1 MSELRWN
8 PILRQWVVTASH
20 RQSRTYKPPE
30 EHCPLCPTK
39 EGGFPTEIPAP
50 HYEIAVFDNKFPSFR
65 NAPEEPVVAGTPLM
79 PVRPSLGRCEVVL
92 YTDDH
97 MSSLSRMPVE
107 RIRDLVDVWADRY
120 GDLCAEQGIEY
131 VMIFENRGDAVGV
144 TLHHPHGQIYAFPF
158 IPPIPMAE
166 LKRSSEHLTSTGRCL
181 LCDVLAEEMADGRR
195 VVYANQH
202 FAAVVPFH
210 ARWPYE
216 VHIIAREHVPSI
228 AALPAEQRWEL
239 ALALSAVARAYDSLF
254 GFDLP
259 YVMVMH
265 QAPTDPAYLPVSHFH
280 IEFYPPNRTADK
292 LKYLAGCELGAG
304 VFINDSHPEE
314 KAAELRACVSKLE
327 GQSCGPADGGGEVGS

>member
-1 MSELRWN
+1 
-8 PILRQWVVTASH
+8 
-20 RQSRTYKPPE
+20 
-30 EHCPLCPTK
+30 
-39 EGGFPTEIPAP
+39 
-50 HYEIAVFDNKFPSFR
+50 
-65 NAPEEPVVAGTPLM
+65 
-79 PVRPSLGRCEVVL
+79 
-92 YTDDH
+92 
-97 MSSLSRMPVE
+97 
-107 RIRDLVDVWADRY
+107 
-120 GDLCAEQGIEY
+120 
-131 VMIFENRGDAVGV
+131 
-144 TLHHPHGQIYAFPF
+144 
-158 IPPIPMAE
+158 MAE

-265 QAPTDPAYLPVSHFH
+265 QAPTDRRSPVSHFH
-280 IEFYPPNRTADK
+280 IGSIRPTAPPTLDIWP
-292 LKYLAGCELGAG
+292 GASWG
-304 VFINDSHPEE
+304 RVFINDSHPRRRLLSCG
-314 KAAELRACVSKLE
+314 ALKLE
-327 GQSCGPADGGGEVGS
+327 GSRTR